1 RGGQAGGGGDQ
12 PIPIGGGAKR
22 APPGLDGIP
31 PPSPPLPP
39 RPAPQFNAAMLAAL
53 SKGGTAA
60 FFSTQ
65 GNAFT
70 TRTAGYIIQQHFPPL
85 IRNTPS
91 GPLFGVQFSQ
101 LFCGNVIP
109 RPGLTLPPPLPPL
122 PLGTL
127 PVGLSADPG
136 GLPLYKDGKAAGGVG
151 VEGNGIYTVDRDPTD
166 LEVTDE
172 ERIAVA
178 ATRGYEAPAFIR
190 GDQIL
195 VNGLR
200 FPFSNLDQTPA

>member
-39 RPAPQFNAAMLAAL
+39 RPAPQFNAAMFAAL

-70 TRTAGYIIQQHFPPL
+70 TRTAGFIIQQHFPPA
-85 IRNTPS
+85 IANTSS

-101 LFCGNVIP
+101 LPCSDVIP
-109 RPGLTLPPPLPPL
+109 HSDVPQPPPVPPAPVAPL
-122 PLGTL
+122 PL
-127 PVGLSADPG
+127 GLSADPG
-136 GLPLYKDGKAAGGVG
+136 GLPLYKNGRAAGGVG
-151 VEGNGIYTVDRDPTD
+151 VEGNGRYTVDLNPTD
-166 LEVTDE
+166 LDTTDE
-172 ERIAVA
+172 ELIAAA

-195 VNGLR
+195 VNGIR
-200 FPFSNLDQTPA
+200 FPFSNVD